1 MNILENLYYG
11 NISPCEQFIRPGS
24 QIQQTMQKRDDVESA
39 LNSSFTDEQKRMFD
53 QYLMLSGEI
62 LDSCCLNSF
71 ITGIRLG
78 SGITYEI
85 FVSTSAPYLDMT
97 KDKTES

>member
-24 QIQQTMQKRDDVESA
+24 RIQKAMQKRDDIEAA

-71 ITGIRLG
+71 ITGFQIG
-78 SGITYEI
+78 SGITYET
-85 FVSTSAPYLDMT
+85 FVSASAPYADVPN
-97 KDKTES
+97 DKTKS

>member
-11 NISPCEQFIRPGS
+11 NISPCEQFIRPDS
-24 QIQQTMQKRDDVESA
+24 QIQKTMQKRDDIEAA

-62 LDSCCLNSF
+62 LDACCLNSF
-71 ITGIRLG
+71 ITGFRLG
-78 SGITYEI
+78 SGITYEA
-85 FVSTSAPYLDMT
+85 FVSTYTPYSDMT